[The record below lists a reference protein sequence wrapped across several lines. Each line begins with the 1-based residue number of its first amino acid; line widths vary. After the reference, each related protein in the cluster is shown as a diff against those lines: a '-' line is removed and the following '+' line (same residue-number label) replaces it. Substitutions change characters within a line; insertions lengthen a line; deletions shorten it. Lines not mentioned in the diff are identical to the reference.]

1 MTDLV
6 IIHSRDPDF
15 ILLIGHILASA
26 GFASTLATEGA
37 IPSAGEAPTA
47 LAAII
52 DCSGDPD
59 EAVAFCTRFAR
70 QGEAG
75 GRTSLLALV
84 PAQRDRHVLQLL
96 KAGID
101 EVFVRPVSPEHILI
115 HLRALR
121 GARGSPATG
130 KGRAMRFGALEI
142 DEGLR
147 SIRAQHGSAQL
158 SPIEF
163 RLLKRLI
170 EEPGLVRD
178 RNDLIAAAWPTSLHV
193 EDRTVDV
200 HIGKLRR
207 HLRRTMGQPLIRTVR
222 SSGFVIEAA
231 GSFEKS

>member
-15 ILLIGHILASA
+15 FMLIGHILASA
-26 GFASTLATEGA
+26 GFASTLATEGG

-59 EAVAFCTRFAR
+59 EAVAFCNSFAR
-70 QGEAG
+70 LGEP
-75 GRTSLLALV
+75 GRTPLLALV

-96 KAGID
+96 QAGID

-115 HLRALR
+115 HLRAMR
-121 GARGSPATG
+121 GAKGSPATG
-130 KGRAMRFGALEI
+130 KGRVLLFGALEI

-231 GSFEKS
+231 DSFEKS